1 MKILLT
7 ILMLFL
13 SGFGSLKAQNEVIVD
28 SSIVREVDIIPQFV
42 GGAIGWQ
49 RFLENNLNLSSVF
62 MAMDSTEYVQYGLRQ
77 TAILEFTVCED
88 GEICDIDIINKS
100 KISPAFARETM
111 RIIKKS
117 PKWKAAIK
125 DDKPFRTRIRQPI
138 VAILD
143 DYLP

>member
-1 MKILLT
+1 MKILLSV
-7 ILMLFL
+7 LMLFL

-62 MAMDSTEYVQYGLRQ
+62 MGMDSTEYVQYGLRQ

-88 GEICDIDIINKS
+88 GEICDIDIVNKS

-125 DDKPFRTRIRQPI
+125 DEKPVRTRIRQPI

>member
-88 GEICDIDIINKS
+88 GGICDIDIINQS

-125 DDKPFRTRIRQPI
+125 DDKPVRTRIRQPI
-138 VAILD
+138 VAILE

>member
-125 DDKPFRTRIRQPI
+125 DDKPVRTRIRQPI

>member
-28 SSIVREVDIIPQFV
+28 SSIVREVDIIPQFF

-125 DDKPFRTRIRQPI
+125 DDKPVRTRIRQPI

>member
-1 MKILLT
+1 MKKLLT

-125 DDKPFRTRIRQPI
+125 DDKPVRTRIRQPI

>member
-62 MAMDSTEYVQYGLRQ
+62 MGMDSTEYVQYGLRQ

-88 GEICDIDIINKS
+88 GEICDIDIVNKS

-125 DDKPFRTRIRQPI
+125 DDKPVRTRIRQPI
-138 VAILD
+138 VAILE

>member
-7 ILMLFL
+7 ILILFL

-125 DDKPFRTRIRQPI
+125 DDKPVRTRIRQPI

>member
-88 GEICDIDIINKS
+88 GEICDIDIVNQS

-125 DDKPFRTRIRQPI
+125 DDKPVRTRIRQPI

>member
-125 DDKPFRTRIRQPI
+125 DDKPVRTRIRQPI
-138 VAILD
+138 LAILD

>member
-77 TAILEFTVCED
+77 AAILEFTVCED

-125 DDKPFRTRIRQPI
+125 DDKPVRTRIRQPI

>member
-28 SSIVREVDIIPQFV
+28 SSIIREVDIIPQFV

-125 DDKPFRTRIRQPI
+125 DDKPVRTRIRQPI

>member
-88 GEICDIDIINKS
+88 WEICDIDIINKS

-125 DDKPFRTRIRQPI
+125 DDKPVRTRIRQPI

>member
-7 ILMLFL
+7 ILMLFP

-125 DDKPFRTRIRQPI
+125 DDKPVRTRIRQPI

>member
-28 SSIVREVDIIPQFV
+28 SIVREVDIIPQFV

-62 MAMDSTEYVQYGLRQ
+62 MAMDSTEYVQYGLHQ

-125 DDKPFRTRIRQPI
+125 DDKPVRTRIRQPI

>member
-100 KISPAFARETM
+100 KISPAFARETI

-125 DDKPFRTRIRQPI
+125 DDKPVRTRIRQPI